1 MNHTCTHTRM
11 HAQSAVTFQVR
22 PCFSIIVASPLFPEG
37 PQPLSA
43 ACAASKLSPPRFSP
57 FTHQRPF
64 WVMAF
69 PFPKPLGPP
78 PAAFHRS
85 TVSGGAHEALH
96 GGSQRAGEVP
106 ASCWGTPPV
115 ASLLPFRAVTCSSL
129 GPSLWGS
136 FSDHLCVHSSGGLV
150 HKSAC

>member
-1 MNHTCTHTRM
+1 MLWGQAGTH
-11 HAQSAVTFQVR
+11 H
-22 PCFSIIVASPLFPEG
+22 PASRSEPPSRSQLLLQRLTSDGLGQG

-115 ASLLPFRAVTCSSL
+115 ASLLPFRAVTCSSP